1 MKNKYFVKIHGNTML
16 VPEIPIKNA
25 ETTMND
31 PENIINATR
40 SSRYNSEKLWISGR
54 IHKIT

>member
-1 MKNKYFVKIHGNTML
+1 ML